1 MKLFFVTFFILF
13 LTLNCVSADE
23 LGFENKSDEIVRKL
37 TNSEKTIKSF
47 FKTATTKEAKKIEVF
62 YEYDGKV
69 LHNENYIL
77 SEEKK
82 FVNLMIHF
90 QIDSTEIDKS
100 SYIVIDELARALS
113 SSKLIGAKI
122 SINGHTD
129 SRGDSDH
136 NKILSLQ
143 RALSVKKFLVDT
155 HKISSQRLFVQGF
168 GDQLPITDNQTS
180 EGRKL
185 NRRVE
190 IELLN

>member
-1 MKLFFVTFFILF
+1 MKFFFVTFFLLF
-13 LTLNCVSADE
+13 LTFNCAFADE
-23 LGFENKSDEIVRKL
+23 LGFESNHNEIVRQL
-37 TNSEKTIKSF
+37 TNSEKHIKSF
-47 FKTATTKEAKKIEVF
+47 FKSALTNNANPLEVF
-62 YEYDGKV
+62 YESNGKI
-69 LHNENYIL
+69 LHKEYYI
-77 SEEKK
+77 SNNEKK

-90 QIDSTEIDKS
+90 QTDSAEINKN
-100 SYIVIDELARALS
+100 SYFIIGELARALS
-113 SSKLIGAKI
+113 SSKLKDAKI

-136 NKILSLQ
+136 NKILSLH
-143 RALSVKKFLVDT
+143 RALSVKKYLVDE
-155 HKISSQRLFVQGF
+155 HKISSQRLSVQGF